1 MHDYLRKKK
10 RDRFMSHQVQFMH
23 QRVKNLGNSCPS
35 YRVKCTSGEALH
47 GAEFSSRTMA
57 CVSHEKIRTSAFQ
70 Q

>member
-1 MHDYLRKKK
+1 
-10 RDRFMSHQVQFMH
+10 MSHQVQFMH